1 MVQPHSR
8 TISKRM
14 VDSLSVNGKD
24 AIFWDRELSGFGV
37 RVYPNGRKV
46 FVVQTR
52 AFGRSKRVTL
62 GDYGELSVVR
72 ARKDAAAVLGRIRR
86 GEPAVRQAPAPEPSV
101 ADLAERYQREYVE
114 VHCKPATVSHYRIML
129 RKHIVPA
136 LGAMRVADVEHK
148 HILSFHRDLSDK
160 PAVANRALT
169 SW

>member
-37 RVYPNGRKV
+37 RVYPSGRKV

-62 GDYGELSVVR
+62 GEYGELSVVR

-86 GEPAVRQAPAPEPSV
+86 G
-101 ADLAERYQREYVE
+101 
-114 VHCKPATVSHYRIML
+114 
-129 RKHIVPA
+129 
-136 LGAMRVADVEHK
+136 
-148 HILSFHRDLSDK
+148 
-160 PAVANRALT
+160 
-169 SW
+169 